1 MNVHDAPHRRLGV
14 VTSEIRYA
22 HRSCA
27 VTVSLSMSDLEI
39 VHTVHV
45 EHIGSAN
52 TARSRCR
59 WSVSGGR
66 ACGTVCV
73 YHEPVDG
80 ASERLAGASDC
91 SAARVSAA
99 VADQNVLQPVVWQQ
113 ADGHAQLAAGVIE
126 TELAAGE
133 GVLGLVR
140 ANRPRRHLAARRG
153 VTNMMLLQ
161 HPFIWWL
168 SQWDGAA
175 ALPS

>member
-1 MNVHDAPHRRLGV
+1 MSLTQRIFGENSPETCLAKAYGSAVYSRQD
-14 VTSEIRYA
+14 VTP
-22 HRSCA
+22 
-27 VTVSLSMSDLEI
+27 L
-39 VHTVHV
+39 
-45 EHIGSAN
+45 AN

-80 ASERLAGASDC
+80 ASERLSGASDC
-91 SAARVSAA
+91 SAARFSAA

-113 ADGHAQLAAGVIE
+113 AHGHAQLAAGVIE

-133 GVLGLVR
+133 GVLGLAR
-140 ANRPRRHLAARRG
+140 ANRPRRHVAARRG

-161 HPFIWWL
+161 HSFIWWL

>member
-1 MNVHDAPHRRLGV
+1 MQAC
-14 VTSEIRYA
+14 SERAYLP
-22 HRSCA
+22 
-27 VTVSLSMSDLEI
+27 T
-39 VHTVHV
+39 
-45 EHIGSAN
+45 SAN

-66 ACGTVCV
+66 ACGTVGV

-80 ASERLAGASDC
+80 ASERLSGASDC
-91 SAARVSAA
+91 SAARFSAA

-113 ADGHAQLAAGVIE
+113 AHGHAQLAAGVIE
-126 TELAAGE
+126 TELEAGE
-133 GVLGLVR
+133 GVLGLAR
-140 ANRPRRHLAARRG
+140 ANRPRRHVAARRG

>member
-1 MNVHDAPHRRLGV
+1 MATKATHTHFTSDKKVTHTQTLLHSKAGVAGRIGLRAEPRRAV
-14 VTSEIRYA
+14 WQ
-22 HRSCA
+22 RSK
-27 VTVSLSMSDLEI
+27 
-39 VHTVHV
+39 
-45 EHIGSAN
+45 AN
-52 TARSRCR
+52 TARSPCR

-91 SAARVSAA
+91 SAARFSAA

-113 ADGHAQLAAGVIE
+113 AHGHAQLAAGVIE

-133 GVLGLVR
+133 GVLGLAR
-140 ANRPRRHLAARRG
+140 ANRPRRHVAARRG

-161 HPFIWWL
+161 HSFIWGL

>member
-1 MNVHDAPHRRLGV
+1 MHHA
-14 VTSEIRYA
+14 
-22 HRSCA
+22 
-27 VTVSLSMSDLEI
+27 
-39 VHTVHV
+39 HTVLHV
-45 EHIGSAN
+45 HVSQPPFTQVAPRFPQDLLFVGGPVRLCNPQN

-91 SAARVSAA
+91 SAARFSAA

-113 ADGHAQLAAGVIE
+113 AHGHAQLAAGVIE

-133 GVLGLVR
+133 GVLGLAR
-140 ANRPRRHLAARRG
+140 ANRPRRHVAARRG

-161 HPFIWWL
+161 HSFIWWL

>member
-1 MNVHDAPHRRLGV
+1 MTPRLPLARAARLRTLLEV
-14 VTSEIRYA
+14 VISMYYLKLL
-22 HRSCA
+22 C
-27 VTVSLSMSDLEI
+27 VTLPPVSLPCP
-39 VHTVHV
+39 
-45 EHIGSAN
+45 N

-91 SAARVSAA
+91 SAARFSAA

-113 ADGHAQLAAGVIE
+113 AHGHAQLAAGVIE

-133 GVLGLVR
+133 GVLGLAR
-140 ANRPRRHLAARRG
+140 ANRPRRHVAARRG

-161 HPFIWWL
+161 HSFIWWL

>member
-1 MNVHDAPHRRLGV
+1 MGLVF
-14 VTSEIRYA
+14 TSGIKS
-22 HRSCA
+22 HKPSKKFHC
-27 VTVSLSMSDLEI
+27 SLSSLSLTFFFLTGWGPCKEFDTPLD
-39 VHTVHV
+39 H
-45 EHIGSAN
+45 

-80 ASERLAGASDC
+80 ASERLAGASEC
-91 SAARVSAA
+91 SAARFSAA

-133 GVLGLVR
+133 GVLGLAR
-140 ANRPRRHLAARRG
+140 ANRPRRHVAARRG

-161 HPFIWWL
+161 HSFIWWL

>member
-1 MNVHDAPHRRLGV
+1 MQAC
-14 VTSEIRYA
+14 SERAYLP
-22 HRSCA
+22 
-27 VTVSLSMSDLEI
+27 T
-39 VHTVHV
+39 
-45 EHIGSAN
+45 SAN

-66 ACGTVCV
+66 ACGTVWV

-91 SAARVSAA
+91 SAARFSAA

-133 GVLGLVR
+133 GVLGLAR
-140 ANRPRRHLAARRG
+140 ANRPRRHVAARRG

-161 HPFIWWL
+161 HSFIWWL